1 MSVVFGREVDGEFL
15 GIAVSWHYGSAIGA
29 VLAWVGLTLGI
40 AQRLERGP
48 AAASSATRL
57 PANNREACYTCTRG
71 YIVSWAA
78 GVLHTCWSPVAAIVW
93 TNGEFAGSFTAL
105 DFHLNN
111 ARMRWQA
118 SGECEDKGDG
128 RNVLCDRRVL
138 HSRRERRMHVC
149 GIVIALILRRELPA
163 LQ

>member
-1 MSVVFGREVDGEFL
+1 MPVVFGREVDGQFL

-57 PANNREACYTCTRG
+57 PANNCEACYTCTRG
-71 YIVSWAA
+71 YTVSWDA
-78 GVLHTCWSPVAAIVW
+78 GVLHACWRTVAAIVLA
-93 TNGEFAGSFTAL
+93 NGELAASFTAL
-105 DFHLNN
+105 DFSSTMRECVGGLAVSVRTKEMDGTYCTVADAALQTGEAY
-111 ARMRWQA
+111 ARMRNCYCFNIA
-118 SGECEDKGDG
+118 M
-128 RNVLCDRRVL
+128 RVA
-138 HSRRERRMHVC
+138 C
-149 GIVIALILRRELPA
+149 